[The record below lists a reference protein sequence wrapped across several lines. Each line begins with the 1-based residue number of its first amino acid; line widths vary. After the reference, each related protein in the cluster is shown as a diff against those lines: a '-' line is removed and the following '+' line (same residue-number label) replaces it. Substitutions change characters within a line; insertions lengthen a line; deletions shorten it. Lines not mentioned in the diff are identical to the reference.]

1 MASQEFNLILK
12 SGKVVR
18 CCKETLIK
26 NSDFFK
32 TMLSHDCLETTT
44 NQMKVDQ
51 FKDETVNNFLEY
63 LKASRKNWVFLD
75 NNEYNNTYHRHN
87 FDKEKLTLELLS
99 LAHFYQVEE
108 LQKDCVTYMRSI
120 LCDANVMEFLKV
132 AEKFDLERLKE
143 KAMNHLAE
151 RPINKSIQKVPG
163 FAEALESQPHL
174 ADLLMKSMSDKIQ
187 ELKELQNQLLGELI
201 KVTVVMLNV
210 EEWTVEKDET
220 EGSGQR
226 ENIKDYT
233 IAWTETI
240 FLKENNKMLTL
251 FNQVEQRRPCPT
263 GRSYI
268 FAEKYWSTK
277 AKSYKFKCV
286 QEFRQWLVRKF
297 SASKSMHL
305 YAYYAYQP

>member
-1 MASQEFNLILK
+1 M
-12 SGKVVR
+12 G
-18 CCKETLIK
+18 
-26 NSDFFK
+26 
-32 TMLSHDCLETTT
+32 
-44 NQMKVDQ
+44 KVDQ

-120 LCDANVMEFLKV
+120 VCDENVMEFLKV
-132 AEKFDLERLKE
+132 AEKFDLKSLKE

-151 RPINKSIQKVPG
+151 RPINKNIQKVPG
-163 FAEALESQPHL
+163 FAEALESHPHL
-174 ADLLMKSMSDKIQ
+174 EDLLMKSMSDKIQ
-187 ELKELQNQLLGELI
+187 ELKELQNQLVGDVI

-210 EEWTVEKDET
+210 KEWTVEKDET
-220 EGSGQR
+220 VRSGQR
-226 ENIKDYT
+226 KSMKGYT
-233 IAWTETI
+233 TAWTETI
-240 FLKENNKMLTL
+240 FVKANNKMQTL
-251 FNQVEQRRPCPT
+251 FNRVEERRPCPT

-277 AKSYKFKCV
+277 RKSYKSKGINKYST
-286 QEFRQWLVRKF
+286 WLVGKF
-297 SASKSMHL
+297 SEGKSMRL
-305 YAYYAYQP
+305 YAYYACNHECCNAILATQSSDQ